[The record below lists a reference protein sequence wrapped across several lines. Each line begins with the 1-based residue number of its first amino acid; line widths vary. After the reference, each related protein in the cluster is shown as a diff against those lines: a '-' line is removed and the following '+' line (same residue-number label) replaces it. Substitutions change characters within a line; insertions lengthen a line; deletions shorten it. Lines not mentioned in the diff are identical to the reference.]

1 MIQTLS
7 CEHGPSLAKCR
18 WRTHRC
24 NAGAALSVIPYV
36 SPEIRGIALQR
47 ASGAITPMA
56 TANVCSI
63 WVVTES

>member
-24 NAGAALSVIPYV
+24 NAGAALSVILMCLLKF
-36 SPEIRGIALQR
+36 E
-47 ASGAITPMA
+47 
-56 TANVCSI
+56 
-63 WVVTES
+63 E